1 MSNPEIEE
9 AEGQEEEM
17 DFVEDLESEDSD
29 DEEAEE
35 KETEEKKKVYL
46 PGQPMEE
53 NEELVMDE
61 SAYVMYHQAQTGN
74 YYKARNVMVTVTQY
88 VAIYCPPGS
97 PPNYIGLSLQSCNFC
112 PIIILIQNMDC
123 ENFVD

>member
-1 MSNPEIEE
+1 MSNPEMEE

-61 SAYVMYHQAQTGN
+61 SAYVMYHLAQTGN

-88 VAIYCPPGS
+88 VAIYCPP
-97 PPNYIGLSLQSCNFC
+97 PNYIWTPTAVMQFL
-112 PIIILIQNMDC
+112 PIIILKHNMEC
-123 ENFVD
+123 EHFVV